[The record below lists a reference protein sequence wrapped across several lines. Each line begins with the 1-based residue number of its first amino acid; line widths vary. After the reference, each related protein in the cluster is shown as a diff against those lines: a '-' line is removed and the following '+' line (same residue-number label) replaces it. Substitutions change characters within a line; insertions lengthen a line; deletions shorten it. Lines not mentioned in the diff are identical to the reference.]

1 MNKRLALEKVAFWDS
16 QEKLRSLSMEELKA
30 KKEAKGDYKKWTLM
44 EEISWRQKSREVWLR
59 EGDRNT
65 SFFHRMANSHRR
77 RNCLSKIKINGIWL
91 TE

>member
-44 EEISWRQKSREVWLR
+44 EEIS
-59 EGDRNT
+59 
-65 SFFHRMANSHRR
+65 
-77 RNCLSKIKINGIWL
+77 
-91 TE
+91 